1 MSEITAEERRVFR
14 PGPEEVVVAVMEVF
28 KAKEESIVRSRKG
41 KKQVNV
47 ARLVAMKLCKEI
59 TGGKLTEIAAYFSV
73 SHYGTVANGINRVE
87 QMLAVNNKLNRKYKS
102 IIKRF
107 DP

>member
-1 MSEITAEERRVFR
+1 MKEVFR
-14 PGPEEVVVAVMEVF
+14 T
-28 KAKEESIVRSRKG
+28 KEENIIQSRKG
-41 KKQVNV
+41 KKQVNG

-59 TGGKLTEIAAYFSV
+59 TGAKLTEIASYFNV

-87 QMLAVNNKLNRKYKS
+87 QMLEIDNKLNRKYKS

-107 DP
+107 GP